1 MKRLVAVAILPALL
15 GAAAPGAPPAH
26 GSTPAPSLALRAD
39 GSVSALRLE
48 GRGGRT
54 ELTVEITG
62 GEVTFEHFRLS
73 GPPRVVVDIRGAR
86 SDLPS
91 SRYDGIHR
99 GGVAAVRT
107 SQHSADVVRVVVDLS
122 REAEYRVE
130 QVAEGVR
137 ISLAA
142 NAPEF
147 QAWRS
152 GGGGGNGN
160 GGGNVNGGSNAVPAF
175 STAQPQER
183 PAQERQRPQQ
193 RQSQARRISVTF
205 ENTDM
210 RDVLASFAETTGRSI
225 VPGAEVGGIRV
236 DYVAFDNQPW
246 DEALRSLLQA
256 YGLAAEEQGT
266 GIIRVD
272 RIENLANR
280 ERNEPLVTRTFRINY
295 VPVGEMLTTLQ
306 PLTSE
311 RGSVTVNQTTNTLI
325 ATDIATVINDFVRL
339 VEQLDVRTPQVA
351 IQAKIVFVN
360 RTDAEELGVTYDL
373 KDSRGN
379 SLNQLTSVPDPRN
392 PGELTN
398 DNLVSL
404 GGSSIAA
411 LGNANQRVSQ
421 PALQVL
427 TSLVLGRY
435 TLVSFLEALQ
445 SAELSDVQAAPVV
458 TTSSNHEAQ
467 IWVGERTPIR
477 VVDVGG
483 GAGGTGG
490 GGGGANAAR
499 ATAQLVET
507 GIRLI
512 VTPQVTSD
520 RRVLLTLHAERSSA
534 VAAATEIGVQFNQQ
548 QGDTRVMVRDGETAV
563 IGGLTVTEVTRNR
576 VGIPFLMDIP
586 VLGVLFRRSSDRE
599 VKRDLLIM
607 VTPHIVE
614 ETD

>member
-1 MKRLVAVAILPALL
+1 MKRLVAVALLPALL
-15 GAAAPGAPPAH
+15 GAAAPGAPPAS
-26 GSTPAPSLALRAD
+26 GTPASSLATRAD

-48 GRGGRT
+48 ARGGRT

-62 GEVTFEHFRLS
+62 GEVTYEHFRLS

-86 SDLPS
+86 SDLPA

-107 SQHSADVVRVVVDLS
+107 SQHSADVVRVVVDLT
-122 REAEYRVE
+122 REAEYTVE
-130 QVAEGVR
+130 ESADGVK

-142 NAPEF
+142 GAPEF

-152 GGGGGNGN
+152 GGG
-160 GGGNVNGGSNAVPAF
+160 AAPAARPAF
-175 STAQPQER
+175 TTARPQER
-183 PAQERQRPQQ
+183 PQQQRPQQ
-193 RQSQARRISVTF
+193 RPQQSQARRISVTF

-225 VPGAEVGGIRV
+225 VPGAEVGSIRV

-246 DEALRSLLQA
+246 DEALRALLQA

-280 ERNEPLVTRTFRINY
+280 ERSEPLVTRTFRINY
-295 VPVGEMLTTLQ
+295 VPVAEMMTTLQ
-306 PLTSE
+306 PLSTE

-325 ATDIATVINDFVRL
+325 ATDIPSVINDFVRL

-360 RTDAEELGVTYDL
+360 RTDAEDLGVTYDL

-379 SLNQLTSVPDPRN
+379 SLNQLTSIPDPRN
-392 PGELTN
+392 PGQTTN

-411 LGNANQRVSQ
+411 LGNANQRVTQ

-483 GAGGTGG
+483 GAGGGG
-490 GGGGANAAR
+490 NNAPR

-586 VLGVLFRRSSDRE
+586 FLGVLFRRSSDRE

>member
-1 MKRLVAVAILPALL
+1 MIRHLAAALILALL
-15 GAAAPGAPPAH
+15 ASAAPRAAAADPAGSSPSAPR
-26 GSTPAPSLALRAD
+26 GAD
-39 GSVSALRLE
+39 GSISALRLE

-62 GEVTFEHFRLS
+62 GEVTYEHFRLS

-86 SDLPS
+86 SDLPA

-99 GGVAAVRT
+99 GGVSAVRT
-107 SQHSADVVRVVVDLS
+107 SQHAADVVRVVIDLV
-122 REAEYRVE
+122 RDAQYTVE
-130 QVAEGVR
+130 QVPEGVR
-137 ISLAA
+137 IALAA
-142 NAPEF
+142 GAPEF

-152 GGGGGNGN
+152 GGSAAAPR
-160 GGGNVNGGSNAVPAF
+160 VASESAIPRQQEPRQ
-175 STAQPQER
+175 QPR
-183 PAQERQRPQQ
+183 PQQRPQQ
-193 RQSQARRISVTF
+193 RARPISVTF

-210 RDVLASFAETTGRSI
+210 REVLASFAELTGRSI
-225 VPGAEVGGIRV
+225 VPGAEVGGIAV

-246 DEALRSLLQA
+246 DEALRALLQA

-272 RIENLANR
+272 KIENLANR

-295 VPVGEMLTTLQ
+295 VPVEEMRSTLE

-311 RGSVTVNQTTNTLI
+311 RGTVSVNPTTNTLI
-325 ATDIATVINDFVRL
+325 ATDISSIINDFVRL

-351 IQAKIVFVN
+351 IRAKIVFVN

-379 SLNQLTSVPDPRN
+379 SLNQLTSVPDPQN
-392 PGELTN
+392 PGQLTN
-398 DNLVSL
+398 ANLVSL

-411 LGNANQRVSQ
+411 LGNANQRVTS

-445 SAELSDVQAAPVV
+445 SAELSDVQAAPTV
-458 TTSSNHEAQ
+458 TVSSNHEAS

-483 GAGGTGG
+483 AGAG
-490 GGGGANAAR
+490 GGGGAGGATTAR

-534 VAAATEIGVQFNQQ
+534 AAAATEIGVQFLQQ
-548 QGDTRVMVRDGETAV
+548 QGQTRVMVRDGETAV
-563 IGGLTVTEVTRNR
+563 IAGLTVTEVTRNR

-586 VLGVLFRRSSDRE
+586 FLGVLFRRSSDRE

-607 VTPHIVE
+607 VTPHIADE
-614 ETD
+614 SAS